1 MGSIMNIHS
10 IGTLQ
15 GLQNAVRP
23 AGEGKSAPSSGT
35 PTKVAL
41 PDSKTLS
48 ETSTALEEQ
57 STEASSP
64 VYDRQEDP
72 ESDPTVVHYPPFFPI
87 ATYQRPDLI
96 TKAGRMDDTLQ
107 DSSQDEGIP
116 STASDNNIL
125 KDKTCGT
132 ERSKA
137 NGEIFAFHDQSAGKE
152 QLSLS
157 AKQPGSILDIEV

>member
-41 PDSKTLS
+41 LDSKTLP
-48 ETSTALEEQ
+48 ETSTALQEQ

-64 VYDRQEDP
+64 VYARQEDP
-72 ESDPTVVHYPPFFPI
+72 KSDPTVVHYPPFFPI

-96 TKAGRMDDTLQ
+96 TKAGGVGETIQ
-107 DSSQDEGIP
+107 NSSQDEGIP
-116 STASDNNIL
+116 STASDNIL
-125 KDKTCGT
+125 QDKTT
-132 ERSKA
+132 SAEISKA
-137 NGEIFAFHDQSAGKE
+137 NGEIFAFHGQTTRKE
-152 QLSLS
+152 QPFIR